1 MTPRRGR
8 PPLPGPQNLRVYRV
22 RERDPETGKIR
33 YREPTDLVVPDLKST
48 ILDVMLCVEWRR
60 RVAFG
65 WRRCDELL
73 RADCPGITVREV
85 YQSADA
91 IGTNYS
97 ELAKISPIDGG
108 AVVDCSH
115 HGDDR

>member
-22 RERDPETGKIR
+22 RERDPETGRIR
-33 YREPTDLVVPDLKST
+33 YREPLAWTCPDLKT
-48 ILDVMLCVEWRR
+48 AILNVMLGVEFKARVKWGRR
-60 RVAFG
+60 Y
-65 WRRCDELL
+65 DEVM
-73 RADCPGITVREV
+73 REDCPGITERELFQAANALGV
-85 YQSADA
+85 DYLRLV
-91 IGTNYS
+91 I
-97 ELAKISPIDGG
+97 KSPIDGG